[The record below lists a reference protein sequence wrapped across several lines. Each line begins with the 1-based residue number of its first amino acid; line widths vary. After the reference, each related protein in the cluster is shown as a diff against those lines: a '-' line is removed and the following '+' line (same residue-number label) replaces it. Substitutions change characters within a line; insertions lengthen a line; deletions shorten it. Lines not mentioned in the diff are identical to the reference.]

1 MLSVSSGRPSAR
13 FAPWPYMENVFPPT
27 NSPSVLVHEEADRSA
42 NIASLTYCYS
52 YLHWVE
58 FFSFSLFS
66 IFTILNSPKK

>member
-13 FAPWPYMENVFPPT
+13 FAPWPYMENVFL
-27 NSPSVLVHEEADRSA
+27 PSVLVHEEADRSA